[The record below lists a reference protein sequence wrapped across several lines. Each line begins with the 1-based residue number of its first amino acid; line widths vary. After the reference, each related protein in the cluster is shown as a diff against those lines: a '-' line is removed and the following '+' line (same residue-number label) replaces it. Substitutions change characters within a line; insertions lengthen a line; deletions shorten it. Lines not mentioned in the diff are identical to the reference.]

1 MRNLSGFIIVK
12 DSINTIKDC
21 LDALSKVAEEIIV
34 VDTGSTDGTLE
45 FLLNYRNDINF
56 KVYQFQWV
64 DHFAKA
70 RNFALSKCGYD
81 WCFFVD
87 SDEILTQE
95 AIDVI
100 NDLKANDFYGH
111 KAYWCENPTET
122 YYAPRLELFDKSYGF
137 KFKGA
142 VHEYIDPFTVNLED
156 IGLVKTPI
164 NHITNR
170 TIVYSKADKYLNMF
184 QKSLE
189 DGELSTVRDFYY
201 YSCACGMAQEVDKAI
216 HACNIAIEL
225 YKLNPNKVLRSD
237 IVNACDQAALC
248 TLYSSDDITEQNQIT
263 AINYWNLA
271 LSIFE
276 RYDIHYFLANQ
287 LCNMGKYSE
296 ALEHILVAKRIS
308 AEEVKSY
315 DYFFVQKALKDY
327 YIPIKYLEIVCRGK
341 FRQYIEDVEEFLHY
355 AEQNGFVED
364 KGYLLIKE
372 LYGNF

>member
-12 DSINTIKDC
+12 NSINTIKDC

-45 FLLNYRNDINF
+45 FLLGYKDDVDF

-87 SDEILTQE
+87 ADEILTQE

-100 NDLKANDFYGH
+100 NDLKTNDFYGY
-111 KAYWCENPTET
+111 KAYWCENPTES
-122 YYAPRLELFDKSYGF
+122 YYAPRLELFDKTCGF
-137 KFKGA
+137 EFKGA
-142 VHEYIDPFTVNLED
+142 VHEYVNPFTVSLNE

-164 NHITNR
+164 NHISNKEL
-170 TIVYSKADKYLNMF
+170 VFGKADKYFNMF
-184 QKSLE
+184 QQSLE
-189 DGELSTVRDFYY
+189 DGELNSVRDFYFY
-201 YSCACGMAQEVDKAI
+201 ACAATMSQEYDKAI
-216 HACNIAIEL
+216 KACNVAIDL
-225 YKLNPNKVLRSD
+225 YRLNPNKVLRSD
-237 IVNACDQAALC
+237 IVNACDQAAICLIF
-248 TLYSSDDITEQNQIT
+248 STENQKV
-263 AINYWNLA
+263 AIDYWKLS

-276 RYDIHYFLANQ
+276 RYDVHYFIADE
-287 LCNMGKYSE
+287 LCKMKEYDE
-296 ALEHILVAKRIS
+296 ALEHILAAKRIS
-308 AEEVKSY
+308 SDEEKSY
-315 DYFFVQKALKDY
+315 DYFFVQKALKTY

-341 FRQYIEDVEEFLHY
+341 YREYIEDVEEFLHY
-355 AEQNGFVED
+355 AEQNKLTED

>member
-12 DSINTIKDC
+12 DSINTIKEC

-34 VDTGSTDGTLE
+34 VDTGSSDGTLE
-45 FLLNYRNDINF
+45 FLLNYRDDVDF

-64 DHFAKA
+64 NHFAKA

-81 WCFFVD
+81 WCFYID
-87 SDEILTQE
+87 ADEILTKE

-100 NDLKANDFYGH
+100 NDLKANDFYGY
-111 KAYWCENPTET
+111 KAYWCENPTES

-137 KFKGA
+137 EFKGA

-164 NHITNR
+164 NHISNKDL
-170 TIVYSKADKYLNMF
+170 VYSKAKNYLKIF

-189 DGELSTVRDFYY
+189 DGELNSVRDFYY
-201 YSCACGMAQEVDKAI
+201 YSCACAMAGDAKKAI
-216 HACNIAIEL
+216 QTCNVAIEL

-237 IVNACDQAALC
+237 IVNACDQIAMCILFI
-248 TLYSSDDITEQNQIT
+248 SNDEESKMK
-263 AINYWNLA
+263 AINCWKFA

-276 RYDIHYFLANQ
+276 RYDIHYFIADK
-287 LCNMGKYSE
+287 LCELGNYSE
-296 ALEHILVAKRIS
+296 AFEHIKAAKRIS
-308 AEEVKSY
+308 VEEEKSY
-315 DYFFVQKALKDY
+315 DYFFVQKAVKSY
-327 YIPIKYLEIVCRGK
+327 YIPIRYLEIVCRGK
-341 FRQYIEDVEEFLHY
+341 FRQHIEEVEEFLHY
-355 AEQNGFVED
+355 AEQNGLVED

-372 LYGNF
+372 LYEHF